1 MRRKNEE
8 EGFSKNPWNQ
18 VKTWTVLI
26 AELINKS
33 FCTSWKQ
40 ETPNSKVMSS
50 GDLIIL
56 KQTVH
61 HFLASILLSGNKVFS
76 LLGITNKENLKG
88 WIRNNFLRFGFL
100 IFFFILVIITFN
112 TQIKLVLISLIFDIS
127 IQNILINQQENRVIF
142 AIFSNT
148 KDYVNLKLVHET
160 KKK

>member
-1 MRRKNEE
+1 
-8 EGFSKNPWNQ
+8 
-18 VKTWTVLI
+18 
-26 AELINKS
+26 
-33 FCTSWKQ
+33 
-40 ETPNSKVMSS
+40 MSS

-61 HFLASILLSGNKVFS
+61 HFLALILLSGNKVFS

-160 KKK
+160 KKKLKKPKKAKTKTTEKLFGSAGKLAWNWMFLIFKPKVFRFWNMFHLF